1 MLNIV
6 LFGPP
11 GAGKGTQSEKLIA
24 KYQLVHL
31 STGDIFRAN
40 IKGETALGTLAKSYM
55 DKGQLVPDAV
65 TISMLEAEVN
75 KNPNAKGFIFDGF
88 PRTKAQAEALDALL
102 KSKNTSITLMLALE
116 VQEDELRKRL
126 LLRGQNSGRPDDQN
140 PEIIQKRIDVYNNET
155 FPVKDFYTA
164 QGKYKGVHGIG
175 EIDEIFNALCA
186 VIDTKVSAEP
196 KAAKVAPKKSAPK
209 PARPSGGKVVVK
221 KKATKKVAAK
231 PARPAGGKVVK
242 KTKSKPVAKK
252 AAKKTAAKKATKKV
266 APKKAT
272 KKLVKK
278 AAPKKGTK
286 KIVAKKAAKKVTPK
300 KVVKKAAPK
309 PARPSGGKV
318 VKSVKKGASKKVV
331 KRVRPTG
338 GKAAKKIVKR
348 VVAKPARPV
357 GGKVAKKK
365 IVAKPARPAG
375 GKSAKPARPVGGK
388 VIKKKKK

>member
-75 KNPNAKGFIFDGF
+75 KNSNAKGFIFDGF
-88 PRTKAQAEALDALL
+88 PRTKAQAEALDTLL
-102 KSKNTSITLMLALE
+102 KSKKTGITLMLALE

-140 PEIIQKRIDVYNNET
+140 PEVIQKRIDVYNNET

-186 VIDTKVSAEP
+186 VIDTKVNAEP
-196 KAAKVAPKKSAPK
+196 KVAKVAPKKVAPK
-209 PARPSGGKVVVK
+209 PARPTGGKVVAK

-231 PARPAGGKVVK
+231 KVVK
-242 KTKSKPVAKK
+242 KAKSKP
-252 AAKKTAAKKATKKV
+252 AAKKATKKV
-266 APKKAT
+266 AKKIAPKKVV
-272 KKLVKK
+272 KKL
-278 AAPKKGTK
+278 APKKGTK
-286 KIVAKKAAKKVTPK
+286 KVATKKATAK

-309 PARPSGGKV
+309 PARPAGGKV
-318 VKSVKKGASKKVV
+318 VKSTKKGSSKKVV

-338 GKAAKKIVKR
+338 GKAAKKIVKK
-348 VVAKPARPV
+348 VVAKKSAKPTKKIVAKRARPS

-365 IVAKPARPAG
+365 IAAKPARPAG
-375 GKSAKPARPVGGK
+375 GKATKK